1 MRKRLYIWITLTLFL
16 ILGGIVFLTALQG
29 NRTEYFI
36 MRHMMNENKT
46 LATYRIADS
55 KVGTNEA
62 IGREALSES
71 AGLWLQYTLDMEDQ
85 SLFDEQVKVIQNYF
99 IHPTHIVL
107 WKISETGDRQGGTNA
122 LIDDLRIIEQ
132 LYRAYDMYKE
142 ERYKHLADQVSDAVL
157 RYNKKGKTYVDF
169 YDADKGM
176 KNKIL
181 TTSYINPNAFSYM
194 KKYGKISET
203 QYQEVIQF
211 LADYPRKGWAFPKEY
226 KEDGTFTY
234 EKQVNLIDQ
243 SYVAYHRSLGGI
255 SSEAYLDF
263 IKKTF
268 RKDGKL
274 YGHYD
279 LETERP
285 VVGFES
291 PAVYGL
297 TILYVLQE
305 GDVKFAKELYE
316 RMSEFR
322 NDNVFSRFYGGYVI
336 GKQDNTHIFDNVLPL
351 LAETKLNRD
360 KK

>member
-1 MRKRLYIWITLTLFL
+1 MRKRLYIWIALTLFMV
-16 ILGGIVFLTALQG
+16 LGGIVFWTALQG

-36 MRHMMNENKT
+36 MRHMMNENGT

-62 IGREALSES
+62 TGREALSES
-71 AGLWLQYTLDMEDQ
+71 SGLWLQYTLDMDDQ

-99 IHPTHIVL
+99 IHPVHIVL
-107 WKISETGDRQGGTNA
+107 WKISETGERQAGTNA

-157 RYNKKGKTYVDF
+157 RYNKKKKIYVDY

-176 KNKIL
+176 QNNIL
-181 TTSYINPNAFSYM
+181 TTSYINPSAFSYM

-203 QYQEVIQF
+203 QYQEAIQF
-211 LADYPRKGWAFPKEY
+211 LTDYPRRGWAFPKEY

-234 EKQVNLIDQ
+234 ENRVNLIDQ

-255 SSEAYLDF
+255 SSEAYLEF
-263 IKKTF
+263 IKKVF

-274 YGHYD
+274 YGRYD
-279 LETERP
+279 LETGKP
-285 VVGFES
+285 VVDFES
-291 PAVYGL
+291 PAAYGL
-297 TILYVLQE
+297 TILYVLQV
-305 GDVKFAKELYE
+305 GDKKFAQELYE

-336 GKQDNTHIFDNVLPL
+336 GKENNTHIFDNVLPL
-351 LAETKLNRD
+351 LAETELKMD